1 MMRDLVWTV
10 IAIWLI
16 YRIVSIFRHSSP
28 GPQVNKGPKKEDSA
42 PPKNGKSR
50 LDTEGE
56 YVDYEEIR

>member
-16 YRIVSIFRHSSP
+16 YRIVHIIRNSST
-28 GPQVNKGPKKEDSA
+28 GPKVNSA
-42 PPKNGKSR
+42 PKKKAPAAPKSAKSK